1 MTIRKVHIRYE
12 DGQTNSSGYPF
23 ATGVTL
29 QSLSMKTTANTD
41 EGQIKLKVDKFSIQL
56 FGGGGRYFFLLIL
69 SFSSEDILTQ
79 TPENSRPKRIQLG

>member
-1 MTIRKVHIRYE
+1 VTIRKVHIRYE

-56 FGGGGRYFFLLIL
+56 FGGGGGGSILLPPYLIFLFRRYLDTNFW
-69 SFSSEDILTQ
+69 EQ
-79 TPENSRPKRIQLG
+79 